1 MPEILTDEEL
11 ADFDAEFKRYFL
23 SWLDSHRQELVQ
35 QLALCIEHEGRDS
48 DAHARIES
56 LLWNIREIV
65 YAAKL
70 ESEESIRRK

>member
-23 SWLDSHRQELVQ
+23 WWFDSHRLKLARE
-35 QLALCIEHEGRDS
+35 LALRIEHEGRDS

-70 ESEESIRRK
+70 ESEETIRRK